1 MTDRRPVDEVTGVET
16 TGHEWDGIRELDNP
30 LPRWWVVLFYAT
42 IVGSIIFYV
51 LYPSWPIPGGD
62 GWTYTRGIIGTTPRE
77 DVARELAE
85 EASRRAPLEKE
96 IAARPLKEILE
107 DPKLSAFALA
117 GGRAAFGDNCA
128 PCHGTG
134 AEGGPGF
141 PNLNDDEW
149 LWGGH
154 LEDIYYTIKHGVRW
168 ESDPETRMN
177 VMQGYLKDG
186 VLTREQVQDVV
197 QYVLSLSGRA
207 RDSEAAR
214 RGEETFA
221 TICSAC
227 HGPDGKGNPM
237 LGAPD
242 LTNDI
247 WLYGGDEKTIFET
260 VAQGRAGQ
268 MPAWGERLSEAVIK
282 ELALYVYSLGG
293 GVPDGPAAQEAAT
306 GARAE
311 GG

>member
-1 MTDRRPVDEVTGVET
+1 MTDKRAVDELTGIET

-30 LPRWWVVLFYAT
+30 LPRWWIVIFYAT
-42 IVGSIIFYV
+42 IIGSFVFWI
-51 LYPSWPIPGGD
+51 LYPSWPVPGEG
-62 GWTYTRGIIGTTPRE
+62 GWTFTRGIIGTTARD
-77 DVARELAE
+77 DVERALKARAAE
-85 EASRRAPLEKE
+85 RARFARQ
-96 IAARPLKEILE
+96 IADRPLKAILA
-107 DPKLSAFALA
+107 DPELAAFAIA
-117 GGRAAFGDNCA
+117 GGKAAFGDNCA

-134 AEGGPGF
+134 AQGGPGF

-154 LEDIYYTIKHGVRW
+154 LSDIHYTITHGVRW

-177 VMQGYLKDG
+177 IMQGYLKDG
-186 VLTREQVQDVV
+186 VLTREQVEDVV

-207 RDSEAAR
+207 RDPEAAR
-214 RGEETFA
+214 RGSETFA

-260 VAQGRAGQ
+260 VANGRAGQ

-293 GVPDGPAAQEAAT
+293 GVPEEPADT
-306 GARAE
+306 GAGTAAGADAR
-311 GG
+311 